1 MNLSITYSK
10 TCIVVMNVVSGEYDL
25 NAFWSRHLIWNTYE
39 QIRRPQ
45 QKENSNNT
53 NTNQHQPHLCSLG
66 ESGRKKD
73 KRQRMC
79 VWVVYVIKYLFSF
92 VFHVWGFQAPRVR
105 VSGVCACVYGSVLLR
120 FFMCTCKFYAG
131 AFKCLWVRLSSY
143 KYVRFNSIQLISC
156 RNNVHGDHTYTQTT
170 LMYECRS
177 VLARCINACV
187 LVCVHLLNNKIFQMT
202 ENVTI

>member
-105 VSGVCACVYGSVLLR
+105 VSGVCLHVCMSRCYCASLCVRASFMLVHLNVYGYGCR
-120 FFMCTCKFYAG
+120 RINMCVSTP
-131 AFKCLWVRLSSY
+131 
-143 KYVRFNSIQLISC
+143 FN
-156 RNNVHGDHTYTQTT
+156 
-170 LMYECRS
+170 
-177 VLARCINACV
+177 
-187 LVCVHLLNNKIFQMT
+187 
-202 ENVTI
+202 